1 MKLGHWCGPSLFDVG
16 DVLCNAVLNSKE
28 GSILHK
34 TSVFPL
40 KAEETASEEIKQ
52 MKLKWDAKLR
62 EKLGDGIKGI
72 SIGDVESKNEI
83 CEGCCKNNIKKHNG
97 VYCLIKDWKNKDR
110 NTGKTGTKTRFV
122 DLIKD

>member
-72 SIGDVESKNEI
+72 SIGDVESKKYFCPSHWEAVVPEYQRYEDVEI
-83 CEGCCKNNIKKHNG
+83 TDDGEYIPP
-97 VYCLIKDWKNKDR
+97 
-110 NTGKTGTKTRFV
+110 TKL
-122 DLIKD
+122 DDMDDPAEID

>member
-16 DVLCNAVLNSKE
+16 DVLCNAVLNSKV
-28 GSILHK
+28 SILHK

-52 MKLKWDAKLR
+52 MKLKWDAKLH

-72 SIGDVESKNEI
+72 SIGDVESKKYFRPSHGEAVVPEYQRYEDVEI
-83 CEGCCKNNIKKHNG
+83 TDDGEYIPP
-97 VYCLIKDWKNKDR
+97 
-110 NTGKTGTKTRFV
+110 TKL
-122 DLIKD
+122 DDMDDPAEID

>member
-72 SIGDVESKNEI
+72 SIGDVESKKYFRPSHWEAVVPEYQRYEDVEI
-83 CEGCCKNNIKKHNG
+83 TDDGEYIPP
-97 VYCLIKDWKNKDR
+97 
-110 NTGKTGTKTRFV
+110 TKL
-122 DLIKD
+122 DDMDDPAEID